1 MNKTKLALALTATLA
16 LSACGTTNKYE
27 KRAEALQEQRQEI
40 VEVAIDKAPKWMTK
54 LPESTSAV
62 YAAGTSVSGSMA
74 FSKTKALTIAY
85 SRVCMA
91 AGGKVDQQT
100 KIFQSDTNNTSVE
113 RSETAIRSFCNGVDI
128 SGVEEVE
135 IKIVAEG
142 SRFRTYALVA
152 LPIGEANVI
161 QKFNEQRLNERVAN
175 GRSQQAFREMD
186 ARRVEDNATTNEV
199 IQQSGGVV
207 VTPLAPQ

>member
-161 QKFNEQRLNERVAN
+161 QKFNEQRLNERIAN

-199 IQQSGGVV
+199 IQQSSGVV